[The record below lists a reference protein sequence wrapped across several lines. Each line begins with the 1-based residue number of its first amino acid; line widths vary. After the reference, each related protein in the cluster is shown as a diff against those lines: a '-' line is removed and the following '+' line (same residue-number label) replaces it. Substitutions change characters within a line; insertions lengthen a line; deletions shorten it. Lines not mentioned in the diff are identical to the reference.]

1 MTPLVKREDFHPLP
15 PEPNGD
21 KSKTPIFTA
30 VGQALNSWEHVE
42 GQIASLYGALLGTSI
57 PIGAI
62 RAYGAIATFN
72 ARQSMVNAASAAL
85 FHHRKNDALRDAVKY
100 ILENVCKDASAR
112 RNEIAH
118 GIVIKRAGRGGSS
131 GGYFLTAGLYSS
143 LKRDISFEAKYEYS
157 SRQIKIYAQL
167 FDKISISVT
176 QLTNSVLDFQVSLKR

>member
-42 GQIASLYGALLGTSI
+42 GQIASLYGVLLGTSI
-57 PIGAI
+57 PVGAI

-85 FHHRKNDALRDAVKY
+85 FHYQKNDTLRDAIKY
-100 ILENVCKDASAR
+100 TLENVCKDASAR

-118 GIVIKRAGRGGSS
+118 GIVIKRARGSGSS

-143 LKRDISFEAKYEYS
+143 LKRDMRFEAKYEYT
-157 SRQIKIYAQL
+157 SRQIKNYAHL
-167 FDKISISVT
+167 FDKLTTSVS
-176 QLTNSVLDFQVSLKR
+176 QLTDAVLDFQDSLRR